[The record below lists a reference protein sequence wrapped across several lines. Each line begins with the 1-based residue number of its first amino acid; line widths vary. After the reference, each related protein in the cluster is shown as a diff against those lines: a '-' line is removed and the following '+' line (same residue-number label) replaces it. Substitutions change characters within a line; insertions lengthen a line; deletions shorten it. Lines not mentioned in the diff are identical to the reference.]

1 MKEGALHELPGGWV
15 WTRLGEICFT
25 TSGGTPSRKNI
36 NYFGGNIPWLKSGEL
51 NNGLINSAEESI
63 TEDALKNS
71 SAKIIPKGTLLVALY
86 GATVGKLGI
95 LGFDS
100 AINQAVC
107 AISTKNSID
116 QKFLFWYLSGYRNK
130 LLQARVGGA
139 QPNISQQIVNDVQIP
154 LPPLPEQS
162 AIVSKIEQ
170 LFSDLDNGIENFK
183 KAQAQLKHY
192 RRSVLKAACEGK
204 IVQNE
209 AELARAEGRDYEVA
223 DVLLARILKERREK
237 WNGKGKYKEPS
248 APDMTGLP
256 KLTEGW
262 CWASLPQL
270 GELARG
276 KSKHR
281 PRDDKNLYGGH
292 YPFIQT
298 GDIRNSNGKIKNF
311 SQTYNEFGLAQSRL
325 WPAGTLC
332 ITIAANI
339 ADSSLLTFPSCFPD
353 SVVGFVCEE
362 KHCDIRFI
370 EFFIRTAKKDL
381 EKYAPATAQKNINL
395 ETLQNLAIVFPPLA
409 EQRRIVAEVEHRL
422 AVCDKMEVTITESLL
437 KAESLRQSILKKAFE
452 GRLLNKN
459 ELEKARNA
467 PDWEPAE
474 KLLERIRQEKQI
486 KEKNNK
492 TARRIK

>member
-15 WTRLGEICFT
+15 WTRLGDTCFT

-71 SAKIIPKGTLLVALY
+71 SAKIIPKGTLLIALY

-95 LGFDS
+95 LGIDS

-116 QKFLFWYLSGYRNK
+116 QKFLFWYLSSYRNK

-154 LPPLPEQS
+154 LPPLPEQR

-170 LFSDLDNGIENFK
+170 LSSDLDNGIENFK
-183 KAQAQLKHY
+183 KAQAQLKLY
-192 RRSVLKAACEGK
+192 RQSVLKAACEGK
-204 IVQNE
+204 LVPTE
-209 AELARAEGRDYEVA
+209 AELARAQGREYEAA

-237 WNGKGKYKEPS
+237 WNGKES
-248 APDMTGLP
+248 AALDTNGLSELP
-256 KLTEGW
+256 EGW
-262 CWASLPQL
+262 GWANVRMISEKIQYGTSEKA
-270 GELARG
+270 GEDNSGIPVLRMGNIQDG
-276 KSKHR
+276 KLIFENLKYFPKEWSELSDFLLEDGDVLFNRTNSAELVGKTSVY
-281 PRDDKNLYGGH
+281 KNRQTPTVFASYLIRVIVIKSAYTSDLLSF
-292 YPFIQT
+292 FI
-298 GDIRNSNGKIKNF
+298 NSI
-311 SQTYNEFGLAQSRL
+311 FGRKYI
-325 WPAGTLC
+325 G
-332 ITIAANI
+332 
-339 ADSSLLTFPSCFPD
+339 
-353 SVVGFVCEE
+353 SVVSQQVGQANVNGT
-362 KHCDIRFI
+362 KLSKMPIP
-370 EFFIRTAKKDL
+370 L
-381 EKYAPATAQKNINL
+381 
-395 ETLQNLAIVFPPLA
+395 PPLA
-409 EQRRIVAEVEHRL
+409 EQRRIVSEVERRL
-422 AVCDKMEVTITESLL
+422 SVCDKMEATITESLQ

-452 GRLLNKN
+452 GKLLNKI

-474 KLLERIRQEKQI
+474 KLLERIRQEKARI
-486 KEKNNK
+486 GEKK
-492 TARRIK
+492 RKI